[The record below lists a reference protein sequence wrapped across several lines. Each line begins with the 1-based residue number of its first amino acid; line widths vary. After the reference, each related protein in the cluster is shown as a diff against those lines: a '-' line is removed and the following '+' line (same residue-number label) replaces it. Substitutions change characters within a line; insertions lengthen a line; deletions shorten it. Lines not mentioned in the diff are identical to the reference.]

1 MAREPELSIKV
12 KVDPQINPSSLKTNI
27 ERQVKQ
33 SGEKPQV
40 EIDPNVDGIKGKIE
54 EKLKNVKV
62 TATVTPI
69 VDTEKIKTDIQQQ
82 INGISDM
89 PKVTVGVDVDNFSN
103 ELSEQLKTQLK
114 EVNQQL
120 SYYLKNLT
128 KNTNSLGSFAED
140 IFNIKG
146 AAPAAQS
153 IVKKVADEATQA
165 TKKSK
170 KSFNINDLFN
180 FKISDTTKKKTLSEI
195 EDLTANV
202 TEGLDELGKRVESWS
217 KKEISTKDF
226 NDEFSDLKSK
236 ALELKSIISSF
247 NNALDSN
254 NSGVK
259 SFLNLLTQNGF
270 DLGMNTG
277 SFQNLKSLL
286 DLLTKFDGNFKSPA
300 EALGVVTS
308 LEEEAKH
315 YDKDLRRLCQNAI
328 VELGDVQDKSAEVAS
343 NIKAVNVE
351 TKKAQQELKANKP
364 DDQSGYLD
372 ASTIEAYG
380 NAIDKVLGNI
390 AQKQEDINAKR
401 QQAINLEKDI
411 LSNTTSTREGL
422 SRELEEYTKVL
433 SKFDTEKITKLAASL
448 KETRVAAEYPVPAE
462 QLQQVQAPAQSVKKK
477 GPVKLDGGN
486 IPGFNEGLKNDKKKT
501 EETTIPIKGKVTI
514 TDADI
519 TVDVKN
525 PVKIPGVAVVD
536 PRAVQIGSGDDLQK
550 NADALASAKNSLQG
564 IVNKASGYTSN
575 ISSLGPAFQYVAQ
588 EVDNLSRSLENQIL
602 DFNKISEQTNAYIGK
617 TGSISIDTS
626 NVAVTGEPAAITGKV
641 VLGTE
646 DVVPPEAPVDIK
658 GHVNLET
665 TDITP
670 PSEPVELQGK
680 ISKTTMESATKGKK
694 KKGQDIEKPE
704 VVELNGHVKLEDKD
718 IERPDPVNL
727 NGAVK
732 IKDSDIKVG
741 DIEISKK
748 KFDINGNLILKN
760 AEILD
765 AIKETSKSNTG
776 KKKNSK
782 PTENNNS
789 DDVKAQQEANR
800 LLLQEEQTQQRI
812 ADAAQ
817 RKAAA
822 ENKAFNSETASLQRK
837 YDQAE
842 LDNLNRIEKKYK
854 ELTALENQR
863 GTFTKPEKA
872 LDLMHTEAMIDK
884 VKKELDLM
892 LQNAS
897 ETGYNPLKV
906 SSIGDQ
912 AMKYF
917 FAKSSADNKFN
928 LAGEAAEQKKLK
940 EEHDQYIK
948 DLRLEISLEKD
959 LREGRDK
966 YGSDSDYVKQTEV
979 DLKALKK
986 KNRDYEHSVGYEF
999 LSQDRDWIDLT
1010 SKKRNQRLQ
1019 YRAASVPKKE
1029 KQQEFLSAYDEY
1041 AKQNNTSLSITDPDV
1056 LKVYEK
1062 QLEEKAEKL
1071 SDDYEELVEILSPEE
1086 LDAFLEKL
1094 RKKVQISEDKM
1105 EITKAGL
1112 ESGKNDEASKQ
1123 ISKISKSIGDAKR
1136 SYNLN
1141 KENLDIDSLSDT
1153 QKAILDADKA
1163 ISKIQTLTAG
1173 TDEYAAAV
1181 ENANQKWRE
1190 AELLIER
1197 DQKAQKTLI
1206 SSVETIQK
1214 RFALLQQEVSQS
1226 SNDSLKTA
1234 LAEIQSRA
1242 ADLSRKDP
1250 NSYENYAKDLFD
1262 VKQDQ
1267 YKVQAQYS
1275 IWRKGYKNLEKKGN
1289 QIAQGVEVARQ
1300 MQEDGSLQGVDFKNI
1315 DELIAK
1321 LNTLP
1326 AQNDA
1331 YAETLK
1337 EIDTLWQEI
1346 KKKVDA
1352 VNESEKQAANR
1363 DYAKISGTKA
1373 VNTALDK
1380 NAGLM
1385 EKVKGN
1391 NGTDKDWY
1399 SQLEE
1404 KQKKLEALRAEIES
1418 SDDPVQAAKNWTKSN
1433 LDNVSPENIK
1443 SVTAAVKEL
1452 DNEYD
1457 EATKSANSFNTEVSQ
1472 SRSYNKAATEVAN
1485 LKSQIHDY
1493 LEENKKLQGTDI
1505 GKKFYQL
1512 LEALNQSD
1520 APQKVSELRK
1530 QYAELRN
1537 ESKQLG
1543 LETESLI
1550 DKFEKLFGTHLSTMI
1565 TMAALHQMQAAL
1577 RQVYQNVVDIDTAIT
1592 ELRKVSEYAG
1602 KSLEEYMGR
1611 AATQAQKLGV
1621 SISDYI
1627 NSTADWKRLGYS
1639 DEDAENL
1646 ATYSTLLRNVGDGID
1661 DVNTSSSYLISTLKG
1676 FGLLASDA
1684 EDVVDKIDAVA
1695 NTQPV
1700 TANDLG
1706 EILTRSSAAMSAAN
1720 NTLEETIALGT
1731 AANSV
1736 IQDADS
1742 VGTMMKSLSMY
1753 LRAAKTEADAAGE
1766 STEGMANS
1774 VSELRSEL
1782 KSLTGVDIM
1791 LDSKNFKS
1799 TYQIMKELS
1808 QVWNSLS
1815 DVTQANVT
1823 EMIAGKRNAN
1833 GVAAILNNFD
1843 IAESTMES
1851 AANSANVAW
1860 EENEKYL
1867 DSIQGRLSQLDAS
1880 FQALSENVLSSD
1892 LIKGSVSF
1900 LTSIV
1905 KLLDKIVNITGALP
1919 AGLGIAAFATQLGEP
1934 KMTGFMI
1941 VPSNTPG
1948 GDTEQ
1953 ACGVYYI
1960 KCCSAREY
1968 LVKLTN
1974 MAA

>member
-12 KVDPQINPSSLKTNI
+12 KVDPQINPSSLKTSI

-33 SGEKPQV
+33 SGEKPKI

-54 EKLKNVKV
+54 EKLKNVKA
-62 TATVTPI
+62 TATVTPV
-69 VDTEKIKTDIQQQ
+69 VDIEKIKTDIQRQ

-89 PKVTVGVDVDNFSN
+89 PKVTVGVDVNNFSN

-128 KNTNSLGSFAED
+128 VNSANISVAVDNLLPARGISKAAQKELKVVREELSAGLEQTKKD
-140 IFNIKG
+140 LKPFNI
-146 AAPAAQS
+146 S
-153 IVKKVADEATQA
+153 
-165 TKKSK
+165 
-170 KSFNINDLFN
+170 DLFDGSSNKTITSLQDIKHSIFDLLEQAKGLEDFFDDNDKLTPEFTAEFSN
-180 FKISDTTKKKTLSEI
+180 FKKNAAEIIDIIKVLKTNISSKDISGILDNGFWQIGENTDSFRPLLTFLEKVIKYSGEITSSGDLYDKFFDKITNGSKRGLDALSVLSE
-195 EDLTANV
+195 
-202 TEGLDELGKRVESWS
+202 
-217 KKEISTKDF
+217 
-226 NDEFSDLKSK
+226 K
-236 ALELKSIISSF
+236 AGQ
-247 NNALDSN
+247 NLDSISERSN
-254 NSGVK
+254 
-259 SFLNLLTQNGF
+259 
-270 DLGMNTG
+270 
-277 SFQNLKSLL
+277 
-286 DLLTKFDGNFKSPA
+286 
-300 EALGVVTS
+300 
-308 LEEEAKH
+308 
-315 YDKDLRRLCQNAI
+315 
-328 VELGDVQDKSAEVAS
+328 EVIE
-343 NIKAVNVE
+343 NQKAV
-351 TKKAQQELKANKP
+351 KAELVSASKELASAINQ
-364 DDQSGYLD
+364 DQSGYLD

-380 NAIDKVLGNI
+380 NAIDRVLGNI

-401 QQAINLEKDI
+401 QEAINLEKNI
-411 LSNTTSTREGL
+411 LSNTVSTREGL
-422 SRELEEYTKVL
+422 SHELEEYTKVL
-433 SKFDTEKITKLAASL
+433 NKFDTEKITKLAASL
-448 KETRVAAEYPVPAE
+448 KDTSVAAE
-462 QLQQVQAPAQSVKKK
+462 QSVPKELVQPVAQPSKKEPPK
-477 GPVKLDGGN
+477 FAGGG
-486 IPGFNEGLKNDKKKT
+486 IPDFNEGLKNNKKT
-501 EETTIPIKGKVTI
+501 EETVIPIKGKVTI

-525 PVKIPGVAVVD
+525 PVKIPSVAVID
-536 PRAVQIGSGDDLQK
+536 SSAAQIGNTDDLK
-550 NADALASAKNSLQG
+550 VSADALASANKSLNG
-564 IVNKASGYTSN
+564 IASKTDRYVSN
-575 ISSLGPAFQYVAQ
+575 ISALGPAFQYVAQ
-588 EVDNLSRSLENQIL
+588 EVDNLSHSLENQII
-602 DFNKISEQTNAYIGK
+602 DFDRISEQTNAYIGK
-617 TGSISIDTS
+617 AGSILINTS
-626 NVAVTGEPAAITGKV
+626 NVAITGEPTTIDGKV
-641 VLGTE
+641 ILTAN
-646 DVVPPEAPVDIK
+646 DIVPPEEPVDIK
-658 GHVNLET
+658 GHVELKVS
-665 TDITP
+665 DITP
-670 PSEPVELQGK
+670 PSEPVELQGT
-680 ISKTTMESATKGKK
+680 IAKTTMQSTVKGKK
-694 KKGQDIEKPE
+694 KKGQDVEKPD
-704 VVELNGHVKLEDKD
+704 VVELAGHVKLEDKD
-718 IERPDPVNL
+718 IERPNPVKL

-765 AIKETSKSNTG
+765 AIKGSSKSNIG

-782 PTENNNS
+782 PTESNNS

-854 ELTALENQR
+854 ELTALERQR

-912 AMKYF
+912 AMEYF

-1019 YRAASVPKKE
+1019 YRATSVPKKE

-1086 LDAFLEKL
+1086 LDTFLEKL
-1094 RKKVQISEDKM
+1094 RKKVQISEDKI
-1105 EITKAGL
+1105 EIIKAGL

-1234 LAEIQSRA
+1234 LAEIQNRA

-1262 VKQDQ
+1262 IKQDQ

-1275 IWRKGYKNLEKKGN
+1275 IWRKGYKNLEKKST

-1300 MQEDGSLQGVDFKNI
+1300 IQEDGSLQGVDFKNI

-1326 AQNDA
+1326 AQSDT

-1363 DYAKISGTKA
+1363 ADTKISGIKA
-1373 VNTALDK
+1373 VNKALDQ
-1380 NAGLM
+1380 NTSLM
-1385 EKVKGN
+1385 GKVRNN
-1391 NGTDKDWY
+1391 NGADKDWY
-1399 SQLEE
+1399 SQLDE

-1418 SDDPVQAAKNWTKSN
+1418 SDDPVQVAKN
-1433 LDNVSPENIK
+1433 
-1443 SVTAAVKEL
+1443 
-1452 DNEYD
+1452 
-1457 EATKSANSFNTEVSQ
+1457 
-1472 SRSYNKAATEVAN
+1472 
-1485 LKSQIHDY
+1485 
-1493 LEENKKLQGTDI
+1493 
-1505 GKKFYQL
+1505 
-1512 LEALNQSD
+1512 
-1520 APQKVSELRK
+1520 
-1530 QYAELRN
+1530 
-1537 ESKQLG
+1537 
-1543 LETESLI
+1543 
-1550 DKFEKLFGTHLSTMI
+1550 
-1565 TMAALHQMQAAL
+1565 
-1577 RQVYQNVVDIDTAIT
+1577 
-1592 ELRKVSEYAG
+1592 
-1602 KSLEEYMGR
+1602 
-1611 AATQAQKLGV
+1611 
-1621 SISDYI
+1621 
-1627 NSTADWKRLGYS
+1627 
-1639 DEDAENL
+1639 
-1646 ATYSTLLRNVGDGID
+1646 
-1661 DVNTSSSYLISTLKG
+1661 
-1676 FGLLASDA
+1676 
-1684 EDVVDKIDAVA
+1684 
-1695 NTQPV
+1695 
-1700 TANDLG
+1700 
-1706 EILTRSSAAMSAAN
+1706 
-1720 NTLEETIALGT
+1720 
-1731 AANSV
+1731 
-1736 IQDADS
+1736 
-1742 VGTMMKSLSMY
+1742 
-1753 LRAAKTEADAAGE
+1753 
-1766 STEGMANS
+1766 
-1774 VSELRSEL
+1774 
-1782 KSLTGVDIM
+1782 
-1791 LDSKNFKS
+1791 
-1799 TYQIMKELS
+1799 
-1808 QVWNSLS
+1808 
-1815 DVTQANVT
+1815 
-1823 EMIAGKRNAN
+1823 
-1833 GVAAILNNFD
+1833 
-1843 IAESTMES
+1843 
-1851 AANSANVAW
+1851 
-1860 EENEKYL
+1860 
-1867 DSIQGRLSQLDAS
+1867 
-1880 FQALSENVLSSD
+1880 
-1892 LIKGSVSF
+1892 
-1900 LTSIV
+1900 
-1905 KLLDKIVNITGALP
+1905 
-1919 AGLGIAAFATQLGEP
+1919 
-1934 KMTGFMI
+1934 
-1941 VPSNTPG
+1941 
-1948 GDTEQ
+1948 
-1953 ACGVYYI
+1953 
-1960 KCCSAREY
+1960 
-1968 LVKLTN
+1968 
-1974 MAA
+1974 